1 MFANAAF
8 QNMRGNQD
16 EIVTFTESIL
26 RLHDE
31 IIAPLRTAI
40 TNNPAY
46 VTLELNQRLSSLT
59 K

>member
-16 EIVTFTESIL
+16 EIAAFTQSIL

-31 IIAPLRTAI
+31 IIAPLRNAI
-40 TNNPAY
+40 ANNPAY
-46 VTLELNQRLSSLT
+46 VTVELNQRLSSLT